1 MSGNHR
7 TDEFSAEFGHV
18 ESILRGL
25 GEQHETL
32 EEPPADLW
40 HSISAE
46 IGVSATRSAPVGG
59 RGDAAGGEVLPFARR
74 RSRTVAYLGAAAAA
88 VVLAVAGF
96 VVVTRD
102 EGADAPVL
110 AEADLTF
117 DAQNYDPL
125 GAVASTTAE
134 LVEQSDGTF
143 EIRLVDT
150 DLPAPVEGQEDLE
163 LWLLNDPEAPTD
175 LVSLGVVDP
184 DEPGVFEVPAGYDPD
199 TFFVV
204 DISVEPRDGEPTHSG
219 RTILRGPLH
228 VI

>member
-25 GEQHETL
+25 GEQHENL

-40 HSISAE
+40 DSISAE
-46 IGVSATRSAPVGG
+46 IGVSATRSAAVGG
-59 RGDAAGGEVLPFARR
+59 VDAAGGEVLPFARR

-117 DAQNYDPL
+117 DAQIC
-125 GAVASTTAE
+125 VA
-134 LVEQSDGTF
+134 L
-143 EIRLVDT
+143 
-150 DLPAPVEGQEDLE
+150 
-163 LWLLNDPEAPTD
+163 
-175 LVSLGVVDP
+175 
-184 DEPGVFEVPAGYDPD
+184 
-199 TFFVV
+199 
-204 DISVEPRDGEPTHSG
+204 
-219 RTILRGPLH
+219 
-228 VI
+228 